1 MINRLGE
8 KTTNMSNACA
18 NIDQRIA
25 IFNAAFDENVN
36 DDDMLRIA
44 TVAEE
49 LRHELIRADMQVY
62 VASEKA
68 DLLDM
73 RLREKHL

>member
-1 MINRLGE
+1 MR
-8 KTTNMSNACA
+8 NACA

>member
-1 MINRLGE
+1 MR
-8 KTTNMSNACA
+8 NACA
-18 NIDQRIA
+18 NIDERIA

-49 LRHELIRADMQVY
+49 LHHELIRTDMQVY

>member
-1 MINRLGE
+1 MR
-8 KTTNMSNACA
+8 NACA

-49 LRHELIRADMQVY
+49 LHHELIRTDMQVY